1 MLPLTK
7 EESKSHENAKVCYIC
22 GKTILK
28 KISKSIN
35 YWTVRDYCCYR
46 GKHRGEAHSICNL
59 EFNESNEIQVVFCNC
74 SNYDYHF
81 IIKELA
87 NKFEGKFEYLGE
99 NIEKYKTFSVPTEK
113 EITKTSKHGNES
125 VETIS
130 YKIKFIDNAR
140 FMTTSSNLDDN
151 LAEGIYKVK
160 CKDCDCFLNMN
171 NKIN

>member
-7 EESKSHENAKVCYIC
+7 EESKSYENAKVCYIC

-87 NKFEGKFEYLGE
+87 NKFEGQLECLGE
-99 NIEKYKTFSVPTEK
+99 NKEKNKTFSVPVEK
-113 EITKTSKHGNES
+113 K
-125 VETIS
+125 
-130 YKIKFIDNAR
+130 
-140 FMTTSSNLDDN
+140 
-151 LAEGIYKVK
+151 
-160 CKDCDCFLNMN
+160 
-171 NKIN
+171 